1 VTDRDTS
8 AEGTD
13 ALRTETDTLRT
24 EIAAALIAARNRTSA
39 LTDCVDEPDLIRQ
52 HSPLMSPL
60 VWDLAHI
67 ANQEEMWLLR
77 TVGGQ
82 DPIHP
87 EIDPLYDAFEHPRSE
102 RPSLPLLPPGEARTY
117 AADVRSERGC
127 SKAS

>member
-1 VTDRDTS
+1 MTDRDTS

-13 ALRTETDTLRT
+13 TRTGALRTETNTLRTGTDALRT
-24 EIAAALIAARNRTSA
+24 EIAAALIAARDRTSA

-77 TVGGQ
+77 TVGGE

-87 EIDPLYDAFEHPRSE
+87 EIGRASCRE
-102 RPSLPLLPPGEARTY
+102 RVCLL
-117 AADVRSERGC
+117 V
-127 SKAS
+127 